1 MALVPYLYFLLMGCL
16 LPAFHLPIKGN
27 CILQRLVFMALTILL
42 CLNIMYWYIMYNFEA
57 KAVKHGNHNQQ

>member
-1 MALVPYLYFLLMGCL
+1 MGCL

-42 CLNIMYWYIMYNFEA
+42 YLNIIYWYIKYNFEA